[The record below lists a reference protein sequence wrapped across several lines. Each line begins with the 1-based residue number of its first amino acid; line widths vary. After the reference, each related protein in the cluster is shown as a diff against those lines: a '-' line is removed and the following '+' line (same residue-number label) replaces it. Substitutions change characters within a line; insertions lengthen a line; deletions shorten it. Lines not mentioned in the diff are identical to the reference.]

1 MNTRL
6 TLTALLVALGG
17 CTQSD
22 YYGNYHDSQTVTYGM
37 AGNTIRSEN
46 SGYWHE
52 SGMTAP
58 QADVAI
64 WNDNVRINIDSN
76 PPRTNRHHRASPCYI
91 ERTVY
96 RRGRPTTILQP
107 CDQSPYY

>member
-1 MNTRL
+1 MTTRIL
-6 TLTALLVALGG
+6 LAALLALGG

-22 YYGNYHDSQTVTYGM
+22 YYGNYYDSSTVTYGM
-37 AGNTIRSEN
+37 AGNTMRSEN

-52 SGMTAP
+52 SGMTTP

-76 PPRTNRHHRASPCYI
+76 PPRISRHRRANPCYI

-96 RRGRPTTILQP
+96 QRGRPMTILQP